1 VLLELAIRTVADPL
15 KTDPRLQD
23 PIFIDA
29 LIKKIRAARM
39 FALFGMSALDFVNI
53 VAAAGVPVNS
63 TIMNNMQNQRFI
75 GDKSTTYR
83 VSVTGSAGD
92 VTRTITA
99 VIRLD
104 DGLGR
109 LVYWREE

>member
-1 VLLELAIRTVADPL
+1 V
-15 KTDPRLQD
+15 Q
-23 PIFIDA
+23 
-29 LIKKIRAARM
+29 
-39 FALFGMSALDFVNI
+39 GN
-53 VAAAGVPVNS
+53 
-63 TIMNNMQNQRFI
+63 RFI

-83 VSVTGSAGD
+83 VRVTGEAGD

-99 VIRLD
+99 VVRLD

>member
-1 VLLELAIRTVADPL
+1 
-15 KTDPRLQD
+15 
-23 PIFIDA
+23 
-29 LIKKIRAARM
+29 
-39 FALFGMSALDFVNI
+39 VNI
-53 VAAAGVPVNS
+53 VASTGIVVNQS
-63 TIMNNMQNQRFI
+63 ILNNPQNQRII
-75 GDKSTTYR
+75 GDKSNTYR
-83 VSVTGSAGD
+83 VAVTGSAGD